1 MPVTPSANRYL
12 SDPVPDTLTIA
23 FFTQNHSI
31 ADATNLLKTV
41 SVYRLFGPVVTES
54 IGGSLTSINS
64 MIRHGGNG
72 NMNSD
77 FSYYY
82 ITYGSYFQYFLNI
95 SNILLSP
102 PDNTF
107 GYGYQNTI
115 TVNNQYG
122 GGVTITSLY
131 YNIFEAS
138 TLYF

>member
-1 MPVTPSANRYL
+1 MPVTPSANRYA
-12 SDPVPDTLTIA
+12 SDPIPDTLTIA

-31 ADATNLLKTV
+31 SDATGLLRTV
-41 SVYRLFGPVVTES
+41 SVYRLFGPVVTGS
-54 IGGSLTSINS
+54 ITGTLTAVNG
-64 MIRHGGNG
+64 MTRHSNNG

-82 ITYGSYFQYFLNI
+82 VTYGNYLSYSLNR
-95 SNILLSP
+95 SNVLLSP

-115 TVNNQYG
+115 TVSNQYG
-122 GGVTITSLY
+122 GGVTLTSLY